1 MILVVMGGSCS
12 GKTVFAL
19 DCVEYGFPKVIT
31 NTTRERR
38 IDDKDDSYHF
48 LTVDEFKAKIDNG
61 EMIEYVKYNDN
72 YYGSSVD
79 SLSKNCTIVL
89 EPNGYKAL
97 KSLMPDK
104 VVGIL
109 LDVSDE
115 ERLRRG
121 LLRGDKEE
129 TIKARIIEDKELFN
143 EEVKNEVD
151 YIFKDLKLEDN
162 KGVIESHLHAFR
174 TTD

>member
-1 MILVVMGGSCS
+1 M
-12 GKTVFAL
+12 
-19 DCVEYGFPKVIT
+19 DYGFPKVIT
-31 NTTRERR
+31 NTTRSRR

-48 LTVDEFKAKIDNG
+48 LTVEEFQKKIDNG
-61 EMIEYVKYNDN
+61 EMIEYIKYNNN

-89 EPNGYKAL
+89 EPNGYRAL
-97 KSLMPDK
+97 KKLMPDK

-121 LLRGDKEE
+121 IARGDSVEVLNSRMEE
-129 TIKARIIEDKELFN
+129 EKTLFMQDRYLN
-143 EEVKNEVD
+143 
-151 YIFKDLKLEDN
+151 
-162 KGVIESHLHAFR
+162 
-174 TTD
+174 

>member
-19 DCVEYGFPKVIT
+19 DCVDYGFPKVIT

-38 IDDKDDSYHF
+38 VDDKEDSYHF
-48 LTVDEFKAKIDNG
+48 LTVEEFQNKIDNG
-61 EMIEYVKYNDN
+61 EMIEYIKYNNN

-89 EPNGYKAL
+89 EPNGYRAL
-97 KSLMPDK
+97 KKLMPK
-104 VVGIL
+104 SVIGIL

-129 TIKARIIEDKELFN
+129 TIKARIIEDKELFD
-143 EEVKNEVD
+143 EDLKKEVD
-151 YIFKDLKLEDN
+151 YLFKDLKLEDN
-162 KGVIESHLHAFR
+162 KCVIESHLHAFK
-174 TTD
+174 TI

>member
-1 MILVVMGGSCS
+1 MILVIMGGSCS

-38 IDDKDDSYHF
+38 VDDKDDSYNF

-61 EMIEYVKYNDN
+61 EMIEYIKYNNN

-89 EPNGYKAL
+89 EPNGYRAL
-97 KSLMPDK
+97 KGLMPDK
-104 VVGIL
+104 VLGIL

-129 TIKARIIEDKELFN
+129 TIKSRIIEDKELFN
-143 EEVKNEVD
+143 EDLKKEVD
-151 YIFKDLKLEDN
+151 YLFRDLKLEDN
-162 KGVIESHLHAFR
+162 KAVIEGHLYAFK
-174 TTD
+174 TL

>member
-38 IDDKDDSYHF
+38 VDDKDDSYHF

-72 YYGSSVD
+72 YYKIHHQT
-79 SLSKNCTIVL
+79 LS
-89 EPNGYKAL
+89 
-97 KSLMPDK
+97 
-104 VVGIL
+104 
-109 LDVSDE
+109 
-115 ERLRRG
+115 
-121 LLRGDKEE
+121 
-129 TIKARIIEDKELFN
+129 
-143 EEVKNEVD
+143 
-151 YIFKDLKLEDN
+151 
-162 KGVIESHLHAFR
+162 
-174 TTD
+174 

>member
-19 DCVEYGFPKVIT
+19 DCVDYGFPKVIT
-31 NTTRERR
+31 NTTRSRR

-48 LTVDEFKAKIDNG
+48 LTVEEFQKKIDNG
-61 EMIEYVKYNDN
+61 EMIEYIKYNNN

-89 EPNGYKAL
+89 EPNGYRAL
-97 KSLMPDK
+97 KKLMPDK

-115 ERLRRG
+115 ERMRRG

-129 TIKARIIEDKELFN
+129 TIKSRIKEDKELFD
-143 EEVKNEVD
+143 EKLFEEVD
-151 YIFKDLKLEDN
+151 YVFRDLKLEDN
-162 KGVIESHLHAFR
+162 KAVIEGHLYAFR
-174 TTD
+174 TV